1 MVGSCPV
8 CNRRYCLPIILV
20 CLLSTSCNK
29 AGYRQ
34 NQAKLSGFYKI
45 QNYKQA
51 QDLVISDKFLPDKD
65 DVLLK
70 NLETGMAYLSNEN
83 ACIAVRFFDKASNIV
98 QEQYTKS
105 LKDDIASGVDATAG
119 IYYGQ
124 TYEKS
129 LLNFY
134 KSLANYKVY
143 NEGICHILTHKK
155 ADSVKAMSETKSDM
169 LSDNTSSQ
177 QQKNSNNK
185 VDLTQ
190 MSIETKT
197 LAEPEKN
204 TYLNASKASIMY
216 WDSWMKGRKIESNDQ
231 LYMDDLLLKLWG
243 AFIHEQSGTSSDIQI
258 AKQLYKDAI
267 NVARVRYAIY
277 KTFNGGNI
285 DFIKHIKEPATR
297 MQYLD
302 KNNTYFADI
311 ENYANNQ
318 LKRLNSGKQANFA
331 VLLQDNVV
339 AEKVAKKEMHPLN
352 IATLALAGNVATFA
366 TGLLSNSFE
375 FEKPVISYYDN
386 NYKYYY
392 SLWNGK
398 QKVLERPIVLAEPVV
413 DMAYENLQEKID
425 GIVLKTQAKV
435 TAQMVA
441 GILAAWASY
450 EGMLNVNDMLAMAT
464 AMGVFAGYS
473 KLIENAG
480 IVDTR
485 QWVSLPANIFMA
497 TDNVKNGKHT
507 LKIVR
512 RKNTLN
518 TSVKAGIVNT
528 AQEQL
533 VYQKPIEIGKKM
545 TFIDIRI

>member
-1 MVGSCPV
+1 MALLCVSLASC
-8 CNRRYCLPIILV
+8 
-20 CLLSTSCNK
+20 SK
-29 AGYRQ
+29 AGYRA
-34 NQAKLSGFYKI
+34 NQARLSGLYKT
-45 QNYKQA
+45 QRYQYAENFVVG
-51 QDLVISDKFLPDKD
+51 DTFLPSKN

-70 NLETGMAYLSNEN
+70 NLELGTAYLSNDKTCD
-83 ACIAVRFFDKASNIV
+83 AIGFFNKASNIV

-105 LKDDIASGVDATAG
+105 LKDDIATGVDATDG

-143 NEGICHILTHKK
+143 NEGVCRVLIPKKPDGQTKEQQKNDTLGQKQDNNKDSEPQKKDDNKTNFASANSQTHILT
-155 ADSVKAMSETKSDM
+155 E
-169 LSDNTSSQ
+169 Q
-177 QQKNSNNK
+177 
-185 VDLTQ
+185 
-190 MSIETKT
+190 
-197 LAEPEKN
+197 EKN
-204 TYLNASKASIMY
+204 VYLNASKASIMY

-277 KTFNGGNI
+277 KTFNGGNT

-297 MQYLD
+297 MQYLE

-339 AEKVAKKEMHPLN
+339 AEKVAKKETHPLN

-366 TGLLSNSFE
+366 AGLLSNSFE
-375 FEKPVISYYDN
+375 FEKPVISSYDN

-450 EGMLNVNDMLAMAT
+450 AGMSTVDDTLAMVA
-464 AMGVFAGYS
+464 AIGVFAGYS

-497 TDNVKNGKHT
+497 TDNIKSGKYT
-507 LKIVR
+507 LKIVKR
-512 RKNTLN
+512 QNALN
-518 TSVKAGIVNT
+518 TPVKAGIVNT